1 MSKEQFDSQF
11 EKFSYSLGLGIASN
25 LLGSGIKNVDFDTF
39 VMAIKDA
46 FEGNLPKID
55 AEEAN
60 KILQEHLESL
70 KANELQKNLEVGRK
84 FLSENKENEGVVEL
98 ESGLQYSV
106 ITAGSGE
113 KPKATDQVKC
123 HYHGTLIDGTIFDSS
138 VQRGE
143 PAVFPV
149 NGVIQGWVEALQL
162 MEVGSKWRLF
172 IPPNLAYGENGAG
185 GSIGPNSTL
194 IFDVELLGIE

>member
-1 MSKEQFDSQF
+1 MSKEQLNSQL

-25 LLGSGIKNVDFDTF
+25 LLGTGIKNVDFDSF
-39 VMAIKDA
+39 LLAINDA
-46 FEGNLPKID
+46 FEGNLPKIQAD
-55 AEEAN
+55 EAN
-60 KILQEHLESL
+60 RILQDHIQSL
-70 KANELQKNLEVGRK
+70 KGNEQKRNQEEGRK
-84 FLSENKENEGVVEL
+84 FLEINKKKEEVIAL
-98 ESGLQYSV
+98 ESGLQYS
-106 ITAGSGE
+106 ILSSGSGE
-113 KPKATDQVKC
+113 KPKATDQVRC

-149 NGVIQGWVEALQL
+149 NGVIAGWIEALQL

-172 IPPNLAYGENGAG
+172 IPPHLAYGEKGAG
-185 GSIGPNSTL
+185 GVIGPNSTL

>member
-1 MSKEQFDSQF
+1 MSKEQLNSQF

-25 LLGSGIKNVDFDTF
+25 LLGSGIKNIDFDSF
-39 VMAIKDA
+39 VIAIKDA
-46 FEGNLPKID
+46 FEGKSPKIQ

-60 KILQEHLESL
+60 RILQEHIQSL
-70 KANELQKNLEVGRK
+70 KGNELKRNLEEGQK
-84 FLSENKENEGVVEL
+84 FLKTNKEKEEVIAL
-98 ESGLQYSV
+98 DSGLQYS
-106 ITAGSGE
+106 ILTEGSGE
-113 KPKATDQVKC
+113 KPKATDQVSC

-149 NGVIQGWVEALQL
+149 NGVIPGWVEALQM

-172 IPPNLAYGENGAG
+172 IPPHLAYGEKGAG
-185 GSIGPNSTL
+185 GVIGPNSTL